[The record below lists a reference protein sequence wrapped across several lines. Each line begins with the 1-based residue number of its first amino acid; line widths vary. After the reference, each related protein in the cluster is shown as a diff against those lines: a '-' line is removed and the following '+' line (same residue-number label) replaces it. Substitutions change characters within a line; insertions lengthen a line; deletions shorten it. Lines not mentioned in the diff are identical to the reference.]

1 MKMQIKIENHE
12 FENDVECKCIM
23 DGYENFA
30 NAVEKYDLFPNHFSS
45 ADWGTS
51 GSIIVTQ

>member
-1 MKMQIKIENHE
+1 MQIKIENHE

-23 DGYENFA
+23 DGYEIFA
-30 NAVEKYDLFPNHFSS
+30 NAVEKYDLSPNHFSS